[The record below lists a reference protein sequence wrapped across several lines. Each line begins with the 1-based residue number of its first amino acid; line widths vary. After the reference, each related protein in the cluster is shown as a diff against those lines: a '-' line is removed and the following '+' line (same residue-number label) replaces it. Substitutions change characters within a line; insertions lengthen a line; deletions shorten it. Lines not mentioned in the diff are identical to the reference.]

1 MKRAALILIRA
12 YQLLVS
18 PVLPPAC
25 RFYPSCSEYAR
36 EAVEKW
42 GILRGL
48 GLTARRLARCHPLGG
63 HGFDPVPE
71 RQGSGFRG
79 QGLGNTT
86 TARLAGK
93 GQQ

>member
-1 MKRAALILIRA
+1 MKRAALTLIRA
-12 YQLLVS
+12 YQLLIS

-42 GILRGL
+42 GIVQGL
-48 GLTARRLARCHPLGG
+48 GLTARRLARCHPWGG
-63 HGFDPVPE
+63 HGVDPVPE
-71 RQGSGFRG
+71 NQGLGFRG

-86 TARLAGK
+86 TASFAGK